1 MVKGFWEEFKEAF
14 KLGLLGEYYKVK
26 AWKNIAEMTERI
38 ENRRKRKEKDEMKID
53 DWFEDEEKKEKEK

>member
-14 KLGLLGEYYKVK
+14 KLGFLGEYYKAK

-38 ENRRKRKEKDEMKID
+38 ENRRKRKRKDEMRID
-53 DWFEDEEKKEKEK
+53 DWFEDEEKKE